1 MLYLW
6 AMFFIIQGW
15 ISVVLPLT
23 SFNFCGTTFD
33 ICGITFDICGITFD
47 IFTVD
52 SSLKSVINDLAEVL
66 RVRSFDLILFVLNL
80 KKQAMAC

>member
-23 SFNFCGTTFD
+23 SFNFCGT
-33 ICGITFDICGITFD
+33 TFDICGITFD